1 MKHNPFKYGGYV
13 TGDYFCNRKREIKQL
28 QQAFADG
35 QNITVISPRRW
46 GKSSLVKQSLDSHPD
61 KIVKVFLDCFK
72 FKSSHEFY
80 NGLLKEVL
88 IQSETKLE
96 ALARV
101 IGENLGK
108 IAPFI
113 SFSATPDSE
122 LSISIN
128 IKKDK
133 LDLDEVLELANK
145 LAESRGVRYV
155 ICVDEFQNIKDWK
168 DGNDVLHKLRS
179 YWQKHENVSYCLY
192 GSKRHI
198 MDFMFKDSSEPFF
211 RFGETLYL
219 GKIEPAE
226 WRAFIKDKFDQTGK
240 TISEDLTSEIVELAD
255 THSHFIQYI
264 GRLCWNNTET
274 NVTPEI
280 LVLSYQEML
289 QNETELFK
297 KIIGKM
303 TQYQL
308 NYLRAIAS
316 GITRLTSN
324 QVIREF
330 DLSSSSNVIKIE
342 KAMKDNEVLDY
353 TTDPI
358 SFSEPYFKPLLKMY
372 FMD

>member
-1 MKHNPFKYGGYV
+1 MKRNPFKYGGYV
-13 TGDYFCNRKREIKQL
+13 TGDYFCNRKQEIKQL
-28 QQAFADG
+28 QQAFTDG

-61 KIVKVFLDCFK
+61 KIIKVFLDCFK

-80 NGLLKEVL
+80 NGFLKEVL
-88 IQSETKLE
+88 IQSESKLE
-96 ALARV
+96 ALVRV
-101 IGENLGK
+101 IGENLRK

-113 SFSATPDSE
+113 SLSTTPDAD
-122 LSISIN
+122 LSVSIN
-128 IKKDK
+128 IKKDN

-145 LAESRGVRYV
+145 LTENKGVRYV
-155 ICVDEFQNIKDWK
+155 ICVDEFQNIKDWS

-179 YWQKHENVSYCLY
+179 HWQKHENVSYCLY
-192 GSKRHI
+192 GSKRSI

-219 GKIEPAE
+219 GKIKVSE
-226 WRAFIKDKFDQTGK
+226 WRNFVIDKFDQTGK
-240 TISEDLTSEIVELAD
+240 SINEDLALQIVELAD

-264 GRLCWNNTET
+264 ARLCWNNTET
-274 NVTPEI
+274 EVTPEI
-280 LVLSYQEML
+280 LALSYQEML

-308 NYLRAIAS
+308 NYLRAVAS
-316 GITRLTSN
+316 GFTKLTSN

-330 DLSSSSNVIKIE
+330 ELSSSSNVIKIE

-353 TTDPI
+353 STDPI
-358 SFSEPYFKPLLKMY
+358 SFSEPYFKPLLEKY
-372 FMD
+372 FMN